1 MNPEETSTVL
11 DLLNKVREKGI
22 TILLVEHNMDA
33 VMRICDRIVVL
44 NHGKK
49 IAEGLPREIGNNKE
63 VIDAYLGADEEV
75 DGIVS

>member
-1 MNPEETSTVL
+1 MNPEETSLVL

-33 VMRICDRIVVL
+33 VMQICDRIVVL

-49 IAEGLPREIGNNKE
+49 IAEGLPREIGNHKE